1 MTGFTQPP
9 RREMP
14 PEVRDRL
21 RRRLWRDLDA
31 PGKTRFDRA
40 RLSFAAAIG
49 VTVIAAC
56 TVIFAQ
62 TVPAATHKATPASG
76 PEPVADQMTDA
87 DQADAEL
94 DRCYQAASST
104 GHHFPDRP
112 QWTVSFTK
120 ETAGVSVTA
129 ARANGRPLFCEST
142 LTSVTVSDLDA
153 QPAYATGS
161 ATGALFSTANGTIA
175 GVVDPTWQRF
185 EIRAT
190 NGSSLA
196 VSEPETFDGLF
207 VMYTSIAAST
217 ELQLHAQQLPADSS
231 SRPDDDDPLFPVR
244 AMPAVAPAASIM
256 DRPVSA
262 PPDHASPRGQA
273 LQECVHRTRDPVP
286 DIGSWQ
292 PGASAVINGNEL
304 IMAANARGIATC
316 QWQPYKAQAGG
327 PDNNNLFRPY
337 IPLVREPQFFDARQM
352 TLQGSGDAGLV
363 IAGTV
368 RPDATRMTVILDDKV
383 ELDTDVRAG
392 TFLAVVP
399 DSLVEETGVLSRQRL
414 AEMMAVIY
422 DAKGNT
428 LYGGLLNPR

>member
-1 MTGFTQPP
+1 MTSFTPPP

-14 PEVRDRL
+14 PDVRDRL

-31 PGKTRFDRA
+31 PGKTQFDRA

-49 VTVIAAC
+49 VTMIAAC
-56 TVIFAQ
+56 AVIFAQ
-62 TVPAATHKATPASG
+62 TVPAATHKAMPATG
-76 PEPVADQMTDA
+76 PQPVADQMADA
-87 DQADAEL
+87 DQSNAEL

-104 GHHFPDRP
+104 GHPVPDRP

-142 LTSVTVSDLDA
+142 LTSVTVSDFDA

-161 ATGALFSTANGTIA
+161 ATGTLFATANGTIA

-196 VSEPETFDGLF
+196 INEPDTSDGLF
-207 VMYTSIAAST
+207 VMYTSIAASP
-217 ELQLHAQQLPADSS
+217 ELQLHAQQLPADSTD
-231 SRPDDDDPLFPVR
+231 RPADNDPLFPIR
-244 AMPAVAPAASIM
+244 AMPAVEPAASIM
-256 DRPVSA
+256 DRPVSP
-262 PPDHASPRGQA
+262 PPDRVSPRGEA
-273 LQECVHRTRDPVP
+273 LQQCIHRTRDPVP
-286 DIGSWQ
+286 DIDSWQ

-304 IMAANARGIATC
+304 IMAANPRGVATC
-316 QWQPYKAQAGG
+316 QWQPYKAQ
-327 PDNNNLFRPY
+327 PDEPYNDHPFRSY
-337 IPLVREPQFFDARQM
+337 IPLDREPQFFDAQQIRM
-352 TLQGSGDAGLV
+352 QGDGEAGLV

-368 RPDATRMTVILDDKV
+368 RPDATRMTVILDGKV

-392 TFLAVVP
+392 TFLSVVP
-399 DSLVEETGVLSRQRL
+399 DSLIDETGVLSRQRL